1 MTGIE
6 KFDSLLADMTD
17 QDLALKAMINNV
29 ELWLVTS
36 CEFPLEHWSMLRTLS
51 YFHDLCLLGMDRI
64 VLPAYLN
71 FVCISHLRRW
81 YHILLSH
88 QLPLIHMC
96 ILWEAL
102 FVGCVHCSGKSKMH
116 FIWRIKKKMVWT
128 SSRNDLEYF
137 FLHLRISLDPRLLQ
151 LKTLL
156 APPISIGWLGQYLIG
171 VEYKPKSIE
180 LILPIILSKLEM
192 LRLSWLS

>member
-17 QDLALKAMINNV
+17 QDLAPKAMINNV

-71 FVCISHLRRW
+71 FVCISHLRR
-81 YHILLSH
+81 
-88 QLPLIHMC
+88 
-96 ILWEAL
+96 
-102 FVGCVHCSGKSKMH
+102 
-116 FIWRIKKKMVWT
+116 
-128 SSRNDLEYF
+128 
-137 FLHLRISLDPRLLQ
+137 
-151 LKTLL
+151 
-156 APPISIGWLGQYLIG
+156 
-171 VEYKPKSIE
+171 
-180 LILPIILSKLEM
+180 
-192 LRLSWLS
+192 